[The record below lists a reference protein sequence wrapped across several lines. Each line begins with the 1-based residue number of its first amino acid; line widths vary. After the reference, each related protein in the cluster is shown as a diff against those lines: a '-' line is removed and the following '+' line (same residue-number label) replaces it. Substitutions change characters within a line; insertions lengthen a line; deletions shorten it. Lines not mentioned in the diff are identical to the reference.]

1 MTIIVI
7 KTPME
12 IMARADSA
20 IAIAPIAD
28 TMIVSRIVLALV
40 LRAQKRV
47 QQTTQ
52 IMQQMFME

>member
-7 KTPME
+7 KIPMV

-28 TMIVSRIVLALV
+28 TMIVSRI
-40 LRAQKRV
+40 AQV
-47 QQTTQ
+47 
-52 IMQQMFME
+52 